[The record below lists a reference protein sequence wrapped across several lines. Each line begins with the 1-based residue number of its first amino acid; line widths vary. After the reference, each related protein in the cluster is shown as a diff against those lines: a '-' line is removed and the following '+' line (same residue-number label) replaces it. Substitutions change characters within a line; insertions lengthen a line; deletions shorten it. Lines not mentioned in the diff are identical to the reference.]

1 MTDQENL
8 ISVVFPENLIKPVP
22 DFLLDGT
29 FRVVEGDI
37 CDPKTCDEL
46 TKGVDTVFHTAAHAA
61 EGQSVYI
68 PVFNLRTN
76 LLGSVTLLT
85 AAINNNVENFVF
97 TSSIAS
103 YGNPKELPVRET
115 APLMPED
122 PYGITK
128 KAFEDYKALY
138 RREDDVDAEIKLA
151 DFLMKG
157 YAIVPGTCPEKP
169 AYLCGLRAS
178 FEGYAKSLGF
188 EHGNIISDIKSSF
201 FGKALETINQCNL
214 ADTPFL

>member
-1 MTDQENL
+1 MTLDQPAITEQL
-8 ISVVFPENLIKPVP
+8 PLFEDKRV
-22 DFLLDGT
+22 LLNRG
-29 FRVVEGDI
+29 I
-37 CDPKTCDEL
+37 LEL
-46 TKGVDTVFHTAAHAA
+46 TKL
-61 EGQSVYI
+61 
-68 PVFNLRTN
+68 NL
-76 LLGSVTLLT
+76 SE
-85 AAINNNVENFVF
+85 A
-97 TSSIAS
+97 
-103 YGNPKELPVRET
+103 
-115 APLMPED
+115 
-122 PYGITK
+122 K

-157 YAIVPGTCPEKP
+157 YAAALGTCPEKP